1 MQMTPRIYDRFIK
14 NEIMRRLCNT
24 RCHAEIAD
32 DELTLFAEEFMLE
45 AKQPLEL
52 SPRHNQNYKFV

>member
-1 MQMTPRIYDRFIK
+1 
-14 NEIMRRLCNT
+14 MRRFCNA

-32 DELTLFAEEFMLE
+32 DELTLFAEEYMLE

-52 SPRHNQNYKFV
+52 SPLHNQNYKFV